1 MAKKITNV
9 QMFAVLKDI
18 RKQTR
23 EIDRVIRTG
32 DHALLDQL
40 SLQLSATAGNLLHE
54 RLLEE
59 AAEGK

>member
-59 AAEGK
+59 AGGE